1 VKTDEQ
7 SLNLIEHALG
17 ARRILGFVRIRE
29 VCIFTMLLFATSLFA
44 IRGGAQEINQARVTG
59 YRPVQTHVV
68 KPNQPART
76 SNAVT
81 ANRTRVQAQRV
92 QITPQQLGL
101 TRPIPINNPN
111 RYIVNNPNPGLDP
124 YMGTSPYPLLNT
136 PANQA
141 KARNDAWAA
150 YRANLQAPTDRR
162 ISETQNAIRLTNSSR
177 GNQLAG
183 GDRYHFQYT
192 SNDVRSIQQS
202 LSRLGFYDGLPDGF
216 FGAQTQQAIES
227 YQVSHNMTVTGI
239 PNQALYS
246 QLGIVQ

>member
-1 VKTDEQ
+1 VKTDEE

-17 ARRILGFVRIRE
+17 ARRILGFIRI
-29 VCIFTMLLFATSLFA
+29 VCILTTLLFAMSLFA
-44 IRGGAQEINQARVTG
+44 IRGGAQEINQARVTP
-59 YRPVQTHVV
+59 YRPVQTRVV
-68 KPNQPART
+68 KPNQPAST
-76 SNAVT
+76 SNAIA
-81 ANRTRVQAQRV
+81 ANRLRVQAQRV

-111 RYIVNNPNPGLDP
+111 RYIVNNPNPALDP

-150 YRANLQAPTDRR
+150 YRARLQAPTDRR
-162 ISETQNAIRLTNSSR
+162 ISEAQNAISLTNSAR
-177 GNQLAG
+177 ANQLSG

-202 LSRLGFYDGLPDGF
+202 LSRLGFYDGLPDGY